1 MVAVLGQRNRS
12 FDVVANSR
20 LTADNL
26 GSATHHELRQ
36 LFGQL
41 AEEMRRRHLVLALPT
56 GETQAIFDSDYF
68 STIAQLE
75 SSEQMFMCL
84 GQALGARERVL
95 DVLCACDDLI
105 IASRGS
111 VPPSEALAERQMF
124 LQVATETLTSLDQAG
139 DHYGISDGHPT
150 SRMLG
155 TISSELQSLRS
166 GLLPYRAPP
175 APTIARALAAIES
188 NPQAFSTLSAELR
201 NNRTVAMAAVR
212 LDGTLLAQVGPSLVG
227 DIAVVRLAMAT
238 EPDAYTM
245 CAEPALNDLDLA
257 ILYASNGAT
266 HLEQFPAGLQSN
278 TRLLRA
284 LIASTPAIAAELPS
298 AIMANPARLAEIVG
312 PHFQA
317 NSALPPAYA
326 SDLRFWRELGRQTT
340 HDVTFELLRE
350 IAALSETEFEVL
362 RSQVAAAGFTRYTAF
377 ANLAVLRRVLADAR
391 PQPNDTRPVAL
402 VAVASEDWNGAFV
415 DHPQFMAELQ
425 RTHRVVY
432 RELRSDADLVTAF
445 RSLGE
450 ARADFVMLGGHGEPR
465 STHFGQSTDESSML
479 DVATDGSLAGLHLE
493 RFLTRSCHVV
503 LLSCSTGAGG
513 PLAAN
518 VTNLTARMLPGA
530 TIHAPTTPSNFTH
543 FLREGNRVIGVEW
556 VDPGPHYSV
565 QLDRSTPLGRAVTAR
580 LDSRF
585 RSRAQSARRIL
596 TETDLQPFFRTAAEA
611 MTRRRVQLALPGG
624 RTIRG
629 ADLAELSTQ
638 SLDAMR
644 ATLGDWLGMG
654 ADLRLENTLT
664 WTLAL
669 DDVLAAVR
677 SHGVTV
683 RLREWLWEQVVAE
696 RPSTYQQNQVVADV
710 VQSNGT
716 VRPLPSAGV
725 LRIPAGN

>member
-12 FDVVANSR
+12 FDVLPNSR

-26 GSATHHELRQ
+26 GGATHHELRQ
-36 LFGQL
+36 LLGQL
-41 AEEMRRRHLVLALPT
+41 AEEMKRRRLVLALPN
-56 GETQAIFDSDYF
+56 GEGQTLFEPDYF
-68 STIAQLE
+68 STLAQLDSTE
-75 SSEQMFMCL
+75 HMFMCL
-84 GQALGARERVL
+84 DQALGSRERVL
-95 DVLCACDDLI
+95 DVLCACDDMMM
-105 IASRGS
+105 ASRGS

-139 DHYGISDGHPT
+139 DHYGIGDGRRT
-150 SRMLG
+150 SQMLG
-155 TISSELQSLRS
+155 TISSELQPLRS

-175 APTIARALAAIES
+175 APGVARALAAIES
-188 NPQAFSTLSAELR
+188 NPQAFSTLSADLR
-201 NNRTVAMAAVR
+201 NNRTVAMAALR
-212 LDGTLLAQVGPSLVG
+212 LDGAQLANAGPDLVG
-227 DIAVVRLAMAT
+227 DRAVVRLAMAT
-238 EPDAYTM
+238 HPDAYTM
-245 CAEPALNDLDLA
+245 CAAPALNDLELA

-266 HLEQFPAGLQSN
+266 RLDQFPAALQAN

-284 LIASTPAIAAELPS
+284 LVASTPAIAGQLPA
-298 AIMANPARLAEIVG
+298 AIMTNPARLAEIVG

-317 NSALPPAYA
+317 NSALPTVYA
-326 SDLRFWRELGRQTT
+326 SDLRLWRELGRQTT
-340 HDVTFELLRE
+340 HDISSDLLRE
-350 IAALSETEFEVL
+350 IAALPETEFEVL

-377 ANLAVLRRVLADAR
+377 ANLAVLRRVLADAT

-402 VAVASEDWNGAFV
+402 VAMASEDWNGAFI

-432 RELRSDADLVTAF
+432 RELRSDADMVNAF
-445 RSLGE
+445 RSLGD

-465 STHFGQSTDESSML
+465 STHFGESTEESSML
-479 DVATDGSLAGLHLE
+479 DVATDGSLAELHLE

-503 LLSCSTGAGG
+503 LLSCSTGSGG

-543 FLREGNRVIGVEW
+543 FLRQGDRVIGVEW
-556 VDPGPHYSV
+556 VDPGPHYNV

-585 RSRAQSARRIL
+585 RSSSQSARRIL
-596 TETDLQPFFRTAAEA
+596 TETDLQPFFRRAAEA
-611 MTRRRVQLALPGG
+611 MTRRQVQLAIPGG
-624 RTIRG
+624 RTISG

-638 SLDAMR
+638 SLDAMQT
-644 ATLGDWLGMG
+644 TLADWLGMG

-664 WTLAL
+664 WALAL
-669 DDVLAAVR
+669 DDVLAAVQR
-677 SHGVTV
+677 QHVTI
-683 RLREWLWEQVVAE
+683 RLREWLWEQIVAE
-696 RPSTYQQNQVVADV
+696 RPTTYQQNRVVADV
-710 VQSNGT
+710 VNSSGT